1 MRAYVSV
8 FLGKTSTRL
17 TRTSMAQ
24 TAANAPAPIPP
35 ETGGRVPLHVI
46 GIIAVSIAL
55 LVINASLLII
65 NTAATMDSN
74 AHYARSTEIKRSL
87 TTFQS
92 VITGAESAQRGYL
105 LTGQT
110 GYLEPYHVAM
120 RSWRKQ
126 IDRLRELTVSDP
138 KRLADIASQIGRAHV

>member
-1 MRAYVSV
+1 MPPPH
-8 FLGKTSTRL
+8 LL
-17 TRTSMAQ
+17 
-24 TAANAPAPIPP
+24 PP

-46 GIIAVSIAL
+46 AIIVVSIAL
-55 LVINASLLII
+55 LVSNASLLII

-74 AHYARSTEIKRSL
+74 AHYARSTEIKRAL
-87 TTFQS
+87 ITFQS
-92 VITGAESAQRGYL
+92 VITAAESAQRGYL

-126 IDRLRELTVSDP
+126 IDLLRELTSVDL
-138 KRLADIASQIGRAHV
+138 KRQADIASLEGLTTAAVSRLEQTIRSSP

>member
-1 MRAYVSV
+1 
-8 FLGKTSTRL
+8 
-17 TRTSMAQ
+17 MAD
-24 TAANAPAPIPP
+24 TAANALAGADDKPSGSTPPPFLAP
-35 ETGGRVPLHVI
+35 EGAGRLPLHVI
-46 GIIAVSIAL
+46 AIIVVSIAL

-74 AHYARSTEIKRSL
+74 AHYERSTEIKRAL
-87 TTFQS
+87 ITFQS
-92 VITGAESAQRGYL
+92 VITALESAQRGYL

-126 IDRLRELTVSDP
+126 IDRLRELTVDDP
-138 KRLADIASQIGRAHV
+138 NRLADITSL